1 MEIIIY
7 KYALQFFCM
16 STLMLF
22 IGGMQVFHTKRY
34 WHYDSPWIRTYN
46 LLGVFI
52 CLSFTLF
59 FGYIAYRWQFDNTV
73 FTDKPHWRIVRTE
86 QELDD
91 LARTFVIAAL
101 IVFGIIAAAVKIFRR

>member
-16 STLMLF
+16 SSLMLF
-22 IGGMQVFHTKRY
+22 VGGMQLRWTKFY
-34 WHYDSPWIRTYN
+34 WQYNSPWVRTYN
-46 LLGVFI
+46 LLSAFI
-52 CLSFTLF
+52 CLCFTVF

-73 FTDKPHWRIVRTE
+73 FTDKPHWRIVHTE

-101 IVFGIIAAAVKIFRR
+101 IVFVIIAAAVKFSRR